1 MTITFFFILVNSIS
15 NWIGLNQS
23 MTNTDSTGSLTV
35 YFENLEKTG
44 GTIRLALYTSPEHFM
59 VEEKAILHNF
69 KIVKPGKMEVA
80 LPNLPY
86 GTYAFAV
93 FQDENENNKLDT
105 NLLGVPTEPYAF
117 SKIPPSKWRVPK
129 FEEVKFDIQQPS
141 QKLTVRLEKWKL

>member
-1 MTITFFFILVNSIS
+1 MTIKFFFILTSSILT
-15 NWIGLNQS
+15 WAGLHQS
-23 MTNTDSTGSLTV
+23 RTTANATGNLTV
-35 YFENLEKTG
+35 HFENLEKTG
-44 GTIRLALYTSPEHFM
+44 GTIRLALYSSPEHFM

-69 KIVKPGKMEVA
+69 KIVKTGKMEAA

-117 SKIPPSKWRVPK
+117 SKTSPSKWRVPK
-129 FEEVKFDIQQPS
+129 FEEVKFDIRQPS
-141 QKLTVRLEKWKL
+141 QTLTVRLEKWRL